1 MITGPLYDKLKWV
14 ALIGMPAMAT
24 LYFALAGIWGLPYAH
39 EVVGTLV
46 ALNTFLGVVL
56 QISSNNYQ
64 TSNARFDGNLVI
76 SEDKTGRQ
84 LYSLE
89 LNDDPELNLATK
101 DAITFRVNQPK

>member
-1 MITGPLYDKLKWV
+1 MSAALYDKLKFV
-14 ALIGMPAMAT
+14 SQILLPALGT
-24 LYFALAGIWGLPYAH
+24 LYFALAGIWGLPAA
-39 EVVGTLV
+39 EQVVGSIV
-46 ALNTFLGVVL
+46 AIDAFLGVVL
-56 QISSNNYQ
+56 QISTNNYQ